1 MFDEKEVSSPAKIDL
16 KNKSIILFDKIG
28 SNHASNHNLKISTNE
43 SSPNFCLKNYSTTF
57 ENASSSKEL
66 LIQEKQSK
74 ERSDNLR
81 ELKSTEQS
89 FKKAPPQYSNNMQN
103 LFKYYFRKKNVK
115 SEKLKISLNKKLKEN
130 VKLKRE
136 IIDLIENVKSS
147 NQNMIHNTNDEKNV
161 GTAEEKILID
171 ELDKKESFLSANINR
186 NILALEDFMNLN
198 QTASDEKKD
207 NGVQNLQSKY
217 KIKKSYKND
226 SYLRKIRLVFN

>member
-1 MFDEKEVSSPAKIDL
+1 MLDEKEASSPANINL
-16 KNKSIILFDKIG
+16 TNKSVILFDKIG
-28 SNHASNHNLKISTNE
+28 SNHANNHNLKISTNT
-43 SSPNFCLKNYSTTF
+43 L
-57 ENASSSKEL
+57 ENASSSQES

-74 ERSDNLR
+74 EKSDNLR
-81 ELKSTEQS
+81 QLKSTEQS
-89 FKKAPPQYSNNMQN
+89 FKKAPPHYSNNMQN

-147 NQNMIHNTNDEKNV
+147 NQNMSRNSNDEKSV
-161 GTAEEKILID
+161 GTAEEKTLID

-198 QTASDEKKD
+198 KTDNDEKKG
-207 NGVQNLQSKY
+207 NCANNLQSRY
-217 KIKKSYKND
+217 I
-226 SYLRKIRLVFN
+226 